1 MYTSDWLAVT
11 GPQALRFFFER
22 LRDVSEDSGA
32 PEGELLYNASL
43 LAHFASTSATST
55 TDFPAAPT
63 DLTSFFDTFV
73 MDRSG
78 HVDPDILEAGASQ
91 CLLLTGFFCR
101 QVRRRHNVDWYAALG
116 AGYFRQ
122 AAERASDRD
131 RARMMRVMA
140 GRFDFWRYQQDRLAR
155 ELRDLPFLILQ
166 KNLHHEGHEGHEDLR
181 LPH

>member
-22 LRDVSEDSGA
+22 LRDVSEESGA

-43 LAHFASTSATST
+43 LAHFASTSTSST
-55 TDFPAAPT
+55 ETFPATPT
-63 DLTSFFDTFV
+63 SLTVVFDSFV

-78 HVDPDILEAGASQ
+78 HLDPDILEAGASQ

-101 QVRRRHNVDWYAALG
+101 QLRHRHNVEWYAALG

-122 AAERASDRD
+122 AAERAQDRD

-140 GRFDFWRYQQDRLAR
+140 GRFEYWRYQQDRLAR
-155 ELRDLPFLILQ
+155 ELRDQTLLLFKQ
-166 KNLHHEGHEGHEDLR
+166 TA
-181 LPH
+181 